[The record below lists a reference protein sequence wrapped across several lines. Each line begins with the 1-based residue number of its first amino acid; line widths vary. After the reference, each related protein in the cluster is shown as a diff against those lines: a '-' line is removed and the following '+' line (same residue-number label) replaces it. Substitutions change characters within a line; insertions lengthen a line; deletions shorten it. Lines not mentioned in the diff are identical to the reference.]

1 MKRICVFCGANTGD
15 RTEYV
20 SATKELARE
29 LVSRNLDL
37 VFGGGKIGLMGI
49 LADEAVRLGGRVIG
63 IIPKALATREVAH
76 DAVYELR
83 IVGSMHE
90 RKAQMA
96 EISDAFISLP
106 GGIGTLE
113 ETFELLTWC
122 QLGFHRKPCGLLNIS
137 GYYDKLVEFLDYSV
151 SENFFKQ
158 PHRDMLLVEK
168 EPVKLLNKLI
178 EYKVPKVEQ
187 WISENQI

>member
-1 MKRICVFCGANTGD
+1 V
-15 RTEYV
+15 
-20 SATKELARE
+20 
-29 LVSRNLDL
+29 
-37 VFGGGKIGLMGI
+37 
-49 LADEAVRLGGRVIG
+49 
-63 IIPKALATREVAH
+63 
-76 DAVYELR
+76 VYELR

-122 QLGFHRKPCGLLNIS
+122 QLGFHSKPCGLLNIA
-137 GYYDKLVEFLDYSV
+137 GYFDKLVEFLDYSV

-158 PHRDMLLVEK
+158 SHRDMLLVE
-168 EPVKLLNKLI
+168 EDPEILLDRLT
-178 EYKVPKVEQ
+178 EYRVPKVEQ
-187 WISENQI
+187 WISGNQT